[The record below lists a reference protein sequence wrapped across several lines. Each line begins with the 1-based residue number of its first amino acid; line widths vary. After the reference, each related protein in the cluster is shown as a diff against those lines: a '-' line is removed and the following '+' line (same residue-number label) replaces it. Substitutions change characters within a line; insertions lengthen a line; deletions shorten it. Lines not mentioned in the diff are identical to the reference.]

1 MSSVA
6 DVSNKLGEYM
16 LKGWVLT
23 DQSCKT
29 PGCSVPLM
37 RSPNGR
43 TPIIHFCANCD
54 AAPGESR
61 QQGIVFI
68 SDSTSSATS
77 DSNLSRSSTPPTEVS
92 SALSS
97 PVFAPPADTEES
109 RRRRE
114 QSDIASAEISKR
126 LLKGWAMLGDECPS
140 NRCYGVPLVRPP
152 KAGGEKD
159 PRKECVICG
168 GIYLT
173 ELDWTGKERLILTNS
188 EISRPDTS
196 GTSTISP
203 LISLEGSRIQ
213 NESRPTTPVHQPLVQ
228 VPSVISA
235 KTHLQSENSLTLGTP
250 QLQALEDSA
259 STLQSTLHILSTRL
273 RTITDPQAAIDPSSI
288 GATADAISK
297 VTQALSHVRQLQWS
311 EIQAQRL

>member
-213 NESRPTTPVHQPLVQ
+213 NESRVSEGTIVMLDLPDSRHFNKPTTPVHQPL
-228 VPSVISA
+228 
-235 KTHLQSENSLTLGTP
+235 
-250 QLQALEDSA
+250 ALEDSA